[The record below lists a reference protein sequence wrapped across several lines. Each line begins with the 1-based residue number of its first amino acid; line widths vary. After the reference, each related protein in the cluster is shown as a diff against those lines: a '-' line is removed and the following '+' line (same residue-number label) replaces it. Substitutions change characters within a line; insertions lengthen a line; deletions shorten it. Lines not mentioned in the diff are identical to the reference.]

1 MKKGSKVRVLATDK
15 VGTVSDSEFFVL
27 GNRKHIR
34 VEVKFDDK
42 PEPVWYKREELGSI
56 YEDLMMKISDD
67 RGRAITFDMKY
78 DHSTKNMG
86 INVDFMPKSVK
97 ELSNSVIGALAC
109 MYFDALKQK
118 GEVL

>member
-56 YEDLMMKISDD
+56 YEDLMVKFSDE
-67 RGRAITFDMKY
+67 RGRSITMDMRY
-78 DHSTKNMG
+78 DHSKNIMG
-86 INVDFMPKSVK
+86 INISSMPKNVQ
-97 ELSNSVIGALAC
+97 ELKQSMIGILADN
-109 MYFDALKQK
+109 YFDLLRAHGQ
-118 GEVL
+118 VL